1 MGHSAEAGQLTVPSQ
16 DRSDIKVSLY
26 RRCAADAARTG
37 YFGIPSVTNYLG
49 TSTIRVNTGLCIT
62 AFGAC

>member
-26 RRCAADAARTG
+26 RRCAAWTG
-37 YFGIPSVTNYLG
+37 YFGFPSVTNLSRYEYN
-49 TSTIRVNTGLCIT
+49 SCQTGLCIT